1 MGGVCQECIY
11 RCSVVGGLYPLDIP
25 IPIPVPVAVAVAI
38 DVEMAAS
45 VAVDVA
51 VAMVVV
57 EGDAK
62 ASRTWSLSAATKH
75 SLAVQ
80 ISSEC
85 ASVLVVD

>member
-25 IPIPVPVAVAVAI
+25 IPIPVPVAVAI